1 MTSSLASL
9 FRPGSYIHSLLPLY
23 FLKYIQGK
31 CTCCNAVLHLKPTSD
46 LLFQTED
53 DSHGLVQDQQLCLR
67 FVALQVQLDH
77 PAQLL
82 ERLVDV
88 ADTKT
93 LPCVVGHPSL
103 PLSLHLLLWSQV
115 LIVIVATETNDE
127 DKDEKWKKKQGMKV
141 GEEESEK
148 EDLKMKVVFAYLS
161 RFNTNLQCCRFAEA
175 RLQQQQGLG
184 TDTMLGCILAVSR
197 ATLFFIYFVTYSLL
211 DVGSHQEAV

>member
-1 MTSSLASL
+1 M
-9 FRPGSYIHSLLPLY
+9 
-23 FLKYIQGK
+23 
-31 CTCCNAVLHLKPTSD
+31 LHLKPTSD

-88 ADTKT
+88 ADAKT

-127 DKDEKWKKKQGMKV
+127 NKDEKWKRKQGMKV
-141 GEEESEK
+141 GEEESEG

-161 RFNTNLQCCRFAEA
+161 RFNTNLECCRFAEA
-175 RLQQQQGLG
+175 RLHNNSRVWEQTPCWDAFWQFQGLLCFLF
-184 TDTMLGCILAVSR
+184 TLSHILCLMWGHIKQQFEDNA
-197 ATLFFIYFVTYSLL
+197 
-211 DVGSHQEAV
+211 